1 MMGCSNEATQ
11 FVPMRTSYGSLSA
24 FDYMEIKK
32 ECGRIGYTGEPV
44 YCRECR
50 DIEARRGFAKHQC
63 QHGVDLYPEDGR
75 DIPCGLCEGGA

>member
-1 MMGCSNEATQ
+1 MMGCTNEATHWA
-11 FVPMRTSYGSLSA
+11 PRSYGTPEV
-24 FDYMEIKK
+24 YHVEIKK

-50 DIEARRGFAKHQC
+50 DVEARRGFAKHQC
-63 QHGVDLYPEDGR
+63 RHGVDLYPEDGR